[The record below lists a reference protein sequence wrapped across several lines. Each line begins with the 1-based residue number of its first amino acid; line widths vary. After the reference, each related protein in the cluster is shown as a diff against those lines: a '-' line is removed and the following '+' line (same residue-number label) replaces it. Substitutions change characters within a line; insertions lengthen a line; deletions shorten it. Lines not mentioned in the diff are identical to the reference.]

1 MKILSYGNKANPTVL
16 FIHGFQSPYQVW
28 TPFIEAFKEKYHIDY
43 SVRFVV
49 KLLDLALHIME
60 IYENNEHLEYVSSNF
75 LKKIYSSNTSGEYK
89 IISADITIVDSLMFD
104 ISNIEDDILITDK
117 LNSFKAIL
125 VRYLG

>member
-1 MKILSYGNKANPTVL
+1 MNKKIGGISMKENSQLDFMLYFKQTFSDLLY
-16 FIHGFQSPYQVW
+16 
-28 TPFIEAFKEKYHIDY
+28 FKEKYHIDY